1 MQNFKI
7 CYVSSEVVPFAKTG
21 GLADVAGA
29 LPVAHKEMGQDVRVM
44 MPNYKSINE
53 RKYVLREVIRLRE
66 VEVELNNQLKYANGK
81 TAFLP
86 NSKVHVYFLSIPE
99 YFDRKDYYV
108 DPDTSKDYPDN
119 AERFANFSM
128 AVLKTLKLL
137 YWQPDIIHCNEWQT
151 ALIPYYLKTYFK
163 EDKFFKNTKTVLSLH
178 NLAYQGIFP
187 VEEAKKIGIEEQHY
201 NKGGEF
207 EFYGKINFLKAG
219 IIFADV
225 LNTVSEQYA
234 IEITTNPEYGFG
246 MEEFLEL
253 RKKDLSGILNGV
265 DYSIWDP
272 EVDNIITRQY
282 SSKSLELK
290 RENKEALCAKNNLIF
305 DPAVPLIGM
314 ISRMVDQ
321 KGFDII
327 SEAFEDIMK
336 LNVQFILLGDGGP
349 DYKKKF
355 ARYQKKFPK
364 QFAVNFGYDNNMAH
378 HIESGADMF
387 LMPSRFEPCGLNQIY
402 SLKYG
407 TVPVVRETGGLKDT
421 INDFDP
427 DTGKGNGFT
436 FTEYSSKDLL
446 KTIKRAVN
454 TFKDEKTW
462 QKIQKSGMRADFS
475 WANSAKKYLKL
486 YEKALKK

>member
-66 VEVELNNQLKYANGK
+66 VEVELDNQLRYANGK

-108 DPDTSKDYPDN
+108 DPDTNKDYPDN

-163 EDKFFKNTKTVLSLH
+163 DDKFFKNTKTVLSLH

-187 VEEAKKIGIEEQHY
+187 LEKAKKLGIEEEHY
-201 NKGGEF
+201 QKDGEF

-219 IIFADV
+219 ILFADM

-234 IEITTNPEYGFG
+234 AEITTDPEYGFG
-246 MEEFLEL
+246 LEEFLAS
-253 RKKDLSGILNGV
+253 RKKDVAGIVNGI
-265 DYSIWDP
+265 DYSIWNP
-272 EVDNIITRQY
+272 ELDSIITTRY
-282 SSKSLELK
+282 NSKSLELK
-290 RENKEALCAKNNLIF
+290 RENKEALCAKNNLKF
-305 DPAVPLIGM
+305 DPAVPLVGM

-327 SEAFEDIMK
+327 TEVFEDIMN
-336 LNVQFILLGDGGP
+336 LGIQFVLLGDGEP
-349 DYKKKF
+349 K
-355 ARYQKKFPK
+355 YQKKFSQYRIKFPN

-378 HIESGADMF
+378 HIEAGADMF
-387 LMPSRFEPCGLNQIY
+387 LMPSKFEPCGLNQIY

-407 TVPVVRETGGLKDT
+407 TIPIVRETGGLKDT
-421 INDFDP
+421 IKNFDP
-427 DTGKGNGFT
+427 NTGKGNGFT

-446 KTIKRAVN
+446 KTIKRAIN
-454 TFKDEKTW
+454 IFKDEKTR
-462 QKIQKSGMRADFS
+462 QKMQKNGMKADFS
-475 WANSAKKYLKL
+475 WNSSAKKYLKL